1 MATATLR
8 IEFDNGEHIDVK
20 PNLFD
25 TRNFERALRNN
36 RNWGELRDNGMRLQ
50 AFRGWSAASR
60 LGLIDLT
67 WDQFYE
73 DPHTPVLSVAP
84 APEDEDEADDLE
96 VEGVGEDMPTD
107 LSAISS

>member
-1 MATATLR
+1 MAEKLR
-8 IEFDNGEHIDVK
+8 IEFENGEHLDVQ

-36 RNWGELRDNGMRLQ
+36 RNWGELRDNGIRMQ
-50 AFRGWSAASR
+50 SFRGWSAASR

-73 DPHTPVLSVAP
+73 DPHTPVLSVSP
-84 APEDEDEADDLE
+84 APVETEDADELE
-96 VEGVGEDMPTD
+96 VEGVGEDMPTN
-107 LSAISS
+107 LSAIS